1 MQSLRDK
8 LLKAGLVSEEAA
20 KKAETEK
27 TSRPAAE
34 DRSKR
39 DDRPSRE
46 AHTSRREAPP
56 REERPK
62 FERPKFER
70 PKFERPKFE
79 RPKFEKPE
87 PRIPKL
93 PPMAGSKEANRLMS
107 RRQLELDKKIRELV
121 LANQVPTDI
130 GATTFYF
137 VTRKNKLRRLE
148 LTAEQAKRLEAG
160 ELAVVERPDPDK
172 IDHALVP
179 PAIAEEILALSARA
193 VRFLNKPGAQVGFLS
208 ESEIGARASEATNGA
223 DSDENE
229 VDPEPAAADDK
240 KNAEPEASTTFI
252 TIKRAPLP

>member
-27 TSRPAAE
+27 TSRPAAD

-70 PKFERPKFE
+70 PKFERPKFD
-79 RPKFEKPE
+79 KPE

-121 LANQVPTDI
+121 LAHQVPTDI

-148 LTAEQAKRLEAG
+148 LTAEQARRLEAG

-208 ESEIGARASEATNGA
+208 ESEIGARASEATSGA
-223 DSDENE
+223 ESDENE
-229 VDPEPAAADDK
+229 VDPEPGADDK
-240 KNAEPEASTTFI
+240 KSAEPDVSSTFI